1 MPAHERVVGGVR
13 CGEVL
18 SLLSDYLDDSLSYA
32 TRLQIEE
39 HLLGCD
45 WCEKFGGEFGR
56 TVELLRKSVI
66 RDEPLPDDVNARL
79 RAVLD
84 SRRN

>member
-1 MPAHERVVGGVR
+1 MPAHDRVVGGMS

-18 SLLSDYLDDSLSYA
+18 SLLSDYLDDSLSYS

-45 WCEKFGGEFGR
+45 WCEKFGGEFSR
-56 TVELLRKSVI
+56 TVELLRRSVSA
-66 RDEPLPDDVNARL
+66 DEPLPEEVSERL
-79 RAVLD
+79 RAVLHT
-84 SRRN
+84 RRN

>member
-1 MPAHERVVGGVR
+1 MPAHEHVVVGMS

-56 TVELLRKSVI
+56 TVELLRRTVI
-66 RDEPLPDDVNARL
+66 RDEPLPGDVSARL

-84 SRRN
+84 SRKN

>member
-1 MPAHERVVGGVR
+1 MPAHERVVGGVS
-13 CGEVL
+13 CGKVL
-18 SLLSDYLDDSLSYA
+18 SLLSDYLDDSLSHE

-45 WCEKFGGEFGR
+45 WCEKFGGEFSR
-56 TVELLRKSVI
+56 TVELLRTSVAAH
-66 RDEPLPDDVNARL
+66 ELPDEVRERL
-79 RAVLD
+79 RAVMD